1 LVANMKNQ
9 FEGISKKIKGM
20 SIDTTEVHKNLSNAK
35 KVMSEYL
42 NHAESIPKR
51 IEELTKNGKGQ
62 SGKQVMEKVTTRTV
76 WFMIALLLVIAI
88 TFVLFNVL
96 LAQDKNRAL
105 L

>member
-1 LVANMKNQ
+1 
-9 FEGISKKIKGM
+9 
-20 SIDTTEVHKNLSNAK
+20 
-35 KVMSEYL
+35 
-42 NHAESIPKR
+42 
-51 IEELTKNGKGQ
+51 
-62 SGKQVMEKVTTRTV
+62 MEKVTTRIV